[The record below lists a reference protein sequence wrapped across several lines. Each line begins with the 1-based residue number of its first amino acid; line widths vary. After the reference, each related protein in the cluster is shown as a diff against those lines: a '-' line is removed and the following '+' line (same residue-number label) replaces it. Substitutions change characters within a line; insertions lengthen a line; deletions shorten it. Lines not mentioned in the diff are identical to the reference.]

1 MFENKVLVNLYILSL
16 GKNFELYLPVNEKV
30 GNISKLLNTTM
41 FDTIDTSINYS
52 ILNIED
58 GTCYKDNE
66 LIRDTNIKTKSSS
79 LRIRMTSLIL

>member
-41 FDTIDTSINYS
+41 FDTIDTSINY
-52 ILNIED
+52 
-58 GTCYKDNE
+58 Y
-66 LIRDTNIKTKSSS
+66 
-79 LRIRMTSLIL
+79 

>member
-66 LIRDTNIKTKSSS
+66 LIRDTNIKNGSR
-79 LRIRMTSLIL
+79 LLLV

>member
-41 FDTIDTSINYS
+41 FDTIDTAINYS

-66 LIRDTNIKTKSSS
+66 LIRDTNIKNGSR
-79 LRIRMTSLIL
+79 LLLV